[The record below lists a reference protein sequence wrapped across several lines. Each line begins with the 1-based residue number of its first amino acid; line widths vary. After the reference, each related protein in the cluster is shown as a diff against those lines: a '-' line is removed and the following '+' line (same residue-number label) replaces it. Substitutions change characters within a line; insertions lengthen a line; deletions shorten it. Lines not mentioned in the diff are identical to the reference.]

1 MEAVSPIRPMT
12 DDIFKLR
19 VYPRETSDVDIV
31 GEGGLLRRAVAEF
44 GKRIIRGTALALW
57 NEENNHPVRDTEYI
71 FRRRIRECLPIRRGL
86 EIGTWRG
93 LGTAVLAHYA
103 DTVAT
108 VDIAYYGE
116 AANLWL
122 AFGILPKIDYYVVRG
137 NEEKSFVLADLDFDF
152 AFVDGDHK
160 YNEIALDFELVK
172 KCGRVL
178 FHDYGMDHLPDVTDF
193 VDTLPRRE
201 VTIDRP
207 FAYWQANGTHY

>member
-1 MEAVSPIRPMT
+1 MNR
-12 DDIFKLR
+12 
-19 VYPRETSDVDIV
+19 
-31 GEGGLLRRAVAEF
+31 
-44 GKRIIRGTALALW
+44 
-57 NEENNHPVRDTEYI
+57 
-71 FRRRIRECLPIRRGL
+71 
-86 EIGTWRG
+86 
-93 LGTAVLAHYA
+93 
-103 DTVAT
+103 
-108 VDIAYYGE
+108 
-116 AANLWL
+116 
-122 AFGILPKIDYYVVRG
+122 
-137 NEEKSFVLADLDFDF
+137 DF